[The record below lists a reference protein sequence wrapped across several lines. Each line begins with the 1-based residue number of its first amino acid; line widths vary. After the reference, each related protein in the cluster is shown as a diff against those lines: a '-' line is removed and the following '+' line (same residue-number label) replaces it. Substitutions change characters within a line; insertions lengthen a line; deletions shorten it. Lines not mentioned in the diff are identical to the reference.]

1 VVPTESA
8 TWLSSGALAR
18 ALADEDIHL
27 SPTALQRYAREG
39 RLPARVTPG
48 GHYRFDLAQVLAALE
63 PASRADAGER
73 ATSPIERLFDQHR
86 EDIRQIAARHHGRAI
101 YLFGSAARGEMRP
114 DSDIDFLV
122 DFAPG
127 SSLFDLMR
135 ITDEL
140 EQLLGCR
147 VDVVSRGG
155 LKDRDSH
162 ILEEALPV

>member
-1 VVPTESA
+1 MVPPP

-18 ALADEDIHL
+18 ALADVGIHL
-27 SPTALQRYAREG
+27 SPPTLQRYAREG

-48 GHYRFDLAQVLAALE
+48 GHYRFDLSGVLAALDSSPGASSGE
-63 PASRADAGER
+63 PAA
-73 ATSPIERLFDQHR
+73 SPIERLFEQHR
-86 EDIRQIAARHHGRAI
+86 EDIRRIAARHHGRAI
-101 YLFGSAARGEMRP
+101 YVFGSAARGESRP
-114 DSDIDFLV
+114 DSDLDFLV

-140 EQLLGCR
+140 EELLGCR

-155 LKDRDSH
+155 LKERDTH
-162 ILEEALPV
+162 IVEEAIPV